1 MALTTKACPTNNSH
15 SCQHHHS
22 HSHFS
27 SKCQNP
33 NLFTH
38 FVQHSRN
45 QQTRHQRRTDCN
57 GLVKLNCHAFMLQG
71 RHLASASGDSSVKL
85 WSFEQQRCVAT
96 YTDHTQA
103 VWGVAFHDLGD
114 FVASCSLDH
123 SARLWDITT
132 SKCRQ
137 SLRCSFH
144 AAMWLV
150 MDSNRW
156 RFSQTLDR
164 TKYRRRCLSSC
175 RREYLQHKS
184 VTTCW

>member
-1 MALTTKACPTNNSH
+1 VEL
-15 SCQHHHS
+15 
-22 HSHFS
+22 
-27 SKCQNP
+27 
-33 NLFTH
+33 
-38 FVQHSRN
+38 
-45 QQTRHQRRTDCN
+45 D
-57 GLVKLNCHAFMLQG
+57 CHACLLQG
-71 RHLASASGDSSVKL
+71 SHLASASGDSSVKL

-144 AAMWLV
+144 TAMCLV
-150 MDSNRW
+150 IDNNRW
-156 RFSQTLDR
+156 RFGQMLDR
-164 TKYRRRCLSSC
+164 TSHKRSCLISC
-175 RREYLQHKS
+175 RREAMHVYCKGILAAQVYHSLLLTEMTGVGALSSHKD
-184 VTTCW
+184 T